1 VSEESSETV
10 HTETD
15 PAETSPAADDT
26 APDTTTTSD
35 TTAASDTATTSDT
48 AATPDTGA
56 GPGAAAVPGVRRMPR
71 KLVFRV
77 PGSAYIG
84 VVFLI
89 MCASFVAA
97 ASPWFILVYLLPLA
111 VAVWLSRTRTEVDA
125 ERLVIRRVLTRTVLP
140 WSAVASLHL
149 ADRHWIRAVRT
160 DGREITLPT
169 VRTRHLPALA
179 VISGGRVTD
188 PTGSGTGVGH

>member
-1 VSEESSETV
+1 MPVGETTTGSDTV
-10 HTETD
+10 
-15 PAETSPAADDT
+15 ADTTPGT
-26 APDTTTTSD
+26 APAPTG
-35 TTAASDTATTSDT
+35 
-48 AATPDTGA
+48 DTGTV
-56 GPGAAAVPGVRRMPR
+56 PGATPGVRRLPK

-89 MCASFVAA
+89 MCSSFVAA
-97 ASPWFILVYLLPLA
+97 ASPWFILVYLLPVG
-111 VAVWLSRTRTEVDA
+111 VAVWLWRTRTEVDA
-125 ERLVIRRVLTRTVLP
+125 ERLVVRRVLTRTVLP

-188 PTGSGTGVGH
+188 PTDSGTGVGH